1 MKTVAVIGGGI
12 TGLVTAFELQKAGVA
27 VSLFEAGDH
36 FGGPIRSFQ
45 ENGYLA
51 EAGPNT
57 LLETSA
63 EIFSLLE
70 ELGVGQH
77 RKYANAVSKKR
88 FIVRDH
94 KPVPVP
100 TTPPAFISSPLF
112 SLSAKLRL
120 LREPFISKKK
130 DDSDESLADF
140 VRRRLGQEFLDY
152 AIDPFVSGVYAGDPE
167 KLSAGHA
174 FAKVTALEEKYGSLI
189 RGQIKGAKE
198 RKKSN
203 TVSKDRAKMFSFDQ
217 GLQVLID
224 ALVSKLQAVARL
236 HTPINRIE
244 QNQGW
249 NLFSNMQSLG
259 IFDAVVLTMPGYVLS
274 TLPINGAQPL
284 SSLSEIYYPPVTSL
298 ALGFRRKDVAHP
310 LDGFGM
316 LIPKVE
322 GYSILGT
329 LFSSTLFPNR
339 APDGEVLLTTYIGGA
354 RNPEIA
360 LLSDEKLIEIVR
372 KDLGALLGITGE
384 PTYIHRTSFK
394 KAIPQY
400 NVGYQKYK
408 DVINSFEKNNAG
420 LYLAGNFRTGIS
432 VSDCITAAI
441 AFSAKFVKTA

>member
-1 MKTVAVIGGGI
+1 MRTVAVVGGGI
-12 TGLVTAFELQKAGVA
+12 TGLVTAYELQKAGAA
-27 VSLFEAGDH
+27 VSLFEASDH
-36 FGGPIRSFQ
+36 VGGPIRSFH

-57 LLETSA
+57 LLETSTD
-63 EIFSLLE
+63 ISSLIE
-70 ELGVGQH
+70 ELGIASQQV
-77 RKYANAVSKKR
+77 YANAVSKKR
-88 FIVRDH
+88 FIVRNH
-94 KPVPVP
+94 KPIAVP
-100 TTPPAFISSPLF
+100 TSPPTFISSPLF

-130 DDSDESLADF
+130 DGVDESLADF

-167 KLSAGHA
+167 KLSAKHA

-224 ALVSKLQAVARL
+224 ALVFQLKAVVNLQ
-236 HTPINRIE
+236 TPIDRIE

-249 NLFSNMQSLG
+249 NLFSNMRSVG
-259 IFDAVVLTMPGYVLS
+259 IFDAVVLTMPAYALS
-274 TLPINGAQPL
+274 TLPVNGKQPL

-298 ALGFRRKDVAHP
+298 ALGFRREDVAHP

-316 LIPKVE
+316 LIPKAE
-322 GYSILGT
+322 GYKILGT

-339 APDGEVLLTTYIGGA
+339 APDGKVLLTTYIGGA

-360 LLSDEKLIEIVR
+360 LLGDEQLVEVVLN
-372 KDLGALLGITGE
+372 DLRDLLGVTGK
-384 PTYIHRTSFK
+384 PTYVHRTMFK

-408 DVINSFEKNNAG
+408 NEMDDFEKSNPG

-432 VSDCITAAI
+432 VSDCINAAI
-441 AFSAKFVKTA
+441 AFSKKLEKTA